1 MRKLWT
7 LVVFIIL
14 ASLDNAALA
23 MIPNMLLPIS
33 EDLGVSEAAL
43 GAITATVILVTA
55 ITAVGWGYWGD
66 RSSRKR
72 LLFWGTVIWAGGTAA
87 SAAAPSY
94 LLLFGAQIATA
105 AGLGSIASVGFSVV
119 SDFVAPRRRGLAMSF
134 WGLSQGAGGLVGG
147 LVASQLGAGDWR
159 RPMWVI
165 AIVGAAFGFLYLTT
179 FEPARGAAEPE
190 LAGRAEELEEV
201 ITWDQVP
208 SIVRRPT
215 NIWLIAQGFTAQFAY
230 GSLLWVPLLYQS
242 KVVAEGYDTATATK
256 VGGIFAA
263 IFQLAAIT
271 SIVAGWLG
279 DRWQRR
285 NPRGR
290 ATLSMIGILGA
301 IPFFLLFFFVPLR
314 ELAVTEG
321 GSTGQLAGEVLRSLV
336 TNPFVALAFG
346 ASIIAIVLTSADSP
360 NWFALIADVN
370 LPEHRGTVFGLG
382 NLSNGVGRSIGNGLT
397 GLASAT
403 LITTIA
409 APLNY
414 AVALALFQAFFIPT
428 GYCYWKAAHTAPSDI
443 DDVRQ
448 TLSAR
453 AGAPRSS

>member
-7 LVVFIIL
+7 LVVFVIL

-55 ITAVGWGYWGD
+55 VTAVGWGYWGD

-94 LLLFGAQIATA
+94 LQLFAAQIATA
-105 AGLGSIASVGFSVV
+105 VGLGSIASVGFSVV

-159 RPMWVI
+159 RPMWAI
-165 AIVGAAFGFLYLTT
+165 AIAGAAFGLLYLTT

-201 ITWDQVP
+201 ISWEQVP

-301 IPFFLLFFFVPLR
+301 IPFFLVFFFVPLR
-314 ELAVTEG
+314 DLAVTAG
-321 GSTGQLAGEVLRSLV
+321 GSTGQLAGDVLRSLV

-346 ASIIAIVLTSADSP
+346 ASIMAIVLTSADSP

-382 NLSNGVGRSIGNGLT
+382 NLSNGIGRSIGNGLT

-453 AGAPRSS
+453 AGAPRSR